1 MIVDCSYIPH
11 SDHTLTMTT
20 AEFEV
25 LLEQVAQ
32 QLQVEV
38 RADAQYRAPREF
50 EMRVRTV
57 LQEAAVDLGIEI
69 DLAPPAQAF
78 PDIVVD
84 EFGIEVKVNSS
95 DSWRSV
101 ANSVFEGSRVAT
113 VQHIYIL
120 FGKMGGTPSV
130 RWGRYEDCVMHV
142 RTSHVPRFEVEINP
156 RETLFAKIGIP
167 YAEFSQL
174 PQDEKMRHVRA
185 YARGR
190 LKKGERLWWL
200 EDKEEPEH
208 TLPIQARLYKSLSQ
222 PEKRRMRAEAALLCP
237 QIVGHSRVKDK
248 YDDATLYLLTYH
260 GVLCPQARDLFSA
273 GSVALR
279 ADETRG
285 GLYIMRALQD
295 IEEEMLHA
303 AATLDD
309 ALFLEYWGV
318 SPERNERI
326 AQWLVRADAAATDWK
341 PSDVLFPRR

>member
-1 MIVDCSYIPH
+1 
-11 SDHTLTMTT
+11 MTIE
-20 AEFEV
+20 EFEV
-25 LLEQVAQ
+25 LLERVAQ
-32 QLQVEV
+32 RLELEV
-38 RADAQYRAPREF
+38 RADAQYRAPSVF

-57 LQEAAVDLGIEI
+57 LQESAIDQGIEI

-84 EFGIEVKVNSS
+84 EFGIEVKVNSA

-101 ANSVFEGSRVAT
+101 ANSVFEGSRVAS

-156 RETLFAKIGIP
+156 KETLFAKIGIP
-167 YAEFSQL
+167 YSEFSKLTQH
-174 PQDEKMRHVRA
+174 EKMTHVRA

-200 EDKEEPEH
+200 EDNEDQDH
-208 TLPIQARLYKSLSQ
+208 TLPIQARLYKTLSQ

-237 QIVGHSRVKDK
+237 QIVGHSRIKDK

-285 GLYIMRALQD
+285 GLYIMRSLQD
-295 IEEEMLHA
+295 IEKEMREA

-309 ALFLEYWGV
+309 ALFLEYWGI
-318 SPERNERI
+318 STLPEERI
-326 AQWLVRADAAATDWK
+326 KLWLARADAAATEWK
-341 PSDVLFPRR
+341 PSEVLFLNA

>member
-1 MIVDCSYIPH
+1 
-11 SDHTLTMTT
+11 MTID
-20 AEFEV
+20 EFEV
-25 LLEQVAQ
+25 LLEKVAQ
-32 QLQVEV
+32 RLEQEI
-38 RADAQYRAPREF
+38 RADAQFRAPRDF

-57 LQEAAVDLGIEI
+57 LQESAEDEGFEI
-69 DLAPPAQAF
+69 DLEPPAQAF

-84 EFGIEVKVNSS
+84 EFGIEVKVNSA

-101 ANSVFEGSRVAT
+101 ANSVFEGSRVAS
-113 VQHIYIL
+113 VRHIYIL

-130 RWGRYEDCVMHV
+130 KWGRYEDCVMHV

-156 RETLFAKIGIP
+156 KQTLFAKIGIP

-174 PQDEKMRHVRA
+174 APDEKMRHVRA
-185 YARGR
+185 YARSR

-200 EDKEEPEH
+200 EDKEEQEH
-208 TLPIQARLYKSLSQ
+208 TLPIQARLYKSLPQ
-222 PEKRRMRAEAALLCP
+222 KEKRQMRAEAALLCP
-237 QIVGHSRVKDK
+237 QIVKGSRSRDK
-248 YDDATLYLLTYH
+248 YDDATLYLLTYR

-279 ADETRG
+279 ADDTRG

-295 IEEEMLHA
+295 IEVEMREA

-318 SPERNERI
+318 STLPEERI
-326 AQWLVRADAAATDWK
+326 KLWLARADAMAQDWK
-341 PSDVLFPRR
+341 PSAILFLS

>member
-1 MIVDCSYIPH
+1 
-11 SDHTLTMTT
+11 MTID
-20 AEFEV
+20 EFEV
-25 LLEQVAQ
+25 LLENVAQ
-32 QLQVEV
+32 RLEQEI
-38 RADAQYRAPREF
+38 RADAQFRAPRDF

-57 LQEAAVDLGIEI
+57 LQESAEDEGFEI
-69 DLAPPAQAF
+69 DLEPPAQAF

-84 EFGIEVKVNSS
+84 EFGIEVKVNSA

-101 ANSVFEGSRVAT
+101 ANSVFEGSRVAS
-113 VQHIYIL
+113 VRHIYIL

-130 RWGRYEDCVMHV
+130 KWGRYEDCVMHV

-156 RETLFAKIGIP
+156 KQTLFAKIGIP

-174 PQDEKMRHVRA
+174 APDEKMRHVRA
-185 YARGR
+185 YARSR

-200 EDKEEPEH
+200 EDKEEQEH
-208 TLPIQARLYKSLSQ
+208 TLPIQARLYKSLPQ
-222 PEKRRMRAEAALLCP
+222 KEKRQMRAEAALLCP
-237 QIVGHSRVKDK
+237 QIVKGSRSRDK
-248 YDDATLYLLTYH
+248 YDDATLYLLTYR

-279 ADETRG
+279 ADDTRG

-295 IEEEMLHA
+295 IEVEMREA

-318 SPERNERI
+318 STLPEERI
-326 AQWLVRADAAATDWK
+326 KLWLARADAMAQDWK
-341 PSDVLFPRR
+341 PSAILFLS

>member
-1 MIVDCSYIPH
+1 
-11 SDHTLTMTT
+11 MTID
-20 AEFEV
+20 EFEV
-25 LLEQVAQ
+25 LLEKVAQ
-32 QLQVEV
+32 RLEQEV
-38 RADAQYRAPREF
+38 RADAQFRAPSIF
-50 EMRVRTV
+50 EMRARTV
-57 LQEAAVDLGIEI
+57 LQESAEDEGFEI

-84 EFGIEVKVNSS
+84 EFGIEVKVNSA

-101 ANSVFEGSRVAT
+101 ANSVFEGSRVAS
-113 VQHIYIL
+113 VRHIYIL

-130 RWGRYEDCVMHV
+130 KWGRYEDCVMHV

-156 RETLFAKIGIP
+156 KQTLFAKIGIP

-174 PQDEKMRHVRA
+174 APDEKMRHVRA

-200 EDKEEPEH
+200 EDKEEQEH
-208 TLPIQARLYKSLSQ
+208 TLPIQARLYKSLPQ
-222 PEKRRMRAEAALLCP
+222 KEKRQMRAEAAILCP
-237 QIVGHSRVKDK
+237 QIVKGSRSRDK
-248 YDDATLYLLTYH
+248 YDDATLYLLTYR

-295 IEEEMLHA
+295 IEAEMRQA

-318 SPERNERI
+318 STLPEERI
-326 AQWLVRADAAATDWK
+326 KLWLARADAMAQDWK
-341 PSDVLFPRR
+341 PSDILFLS